1 MKLASFLGL
10 AAMGQTIV
18 MLTVRIDLSIAW
30 VLTASTVV
38 FTSWNII
45 GPWALALAAD
55 PAASVPAEGASL
67 TTKRALSQT
76 SMPSNGPLR
85 FENSV

>member
-18 MLTVRIDLSIAW
+18 ILTGCIDLSIAW
-30 VLTASTVV
+30 VLTASAVV

-67 TTKRALSQT
+67 KTKRALPQT
-76 SMPSNGPLR
+76 SKPSNGPLR
-85 FENSV
+85 FQNSV